1 MLQDTSI
8 TRGYT
13 QKYLRQRKF
22 FLFLPAFVLP
32 LISFLL
38 WYVGVIGSTQT
49 IDNSAMK
56 AGGLNMT
63 LPGANTAK
71 DSSWSKLNFYEAADK
86 EAAKKASL
94 ARNDPYYQLSP
105 LEDQEIIDSNLLP
118 VSTKSKGEYNA
129 AHQLPAN
136 SLLSHIS
143 TKDPN
148 ELKVYEKLDAL
159 NKALATENDKANL
172 SNNSEKVPAVP
183 KIQNNKDEVERLE
196 AMMQQVQNTGNN
208 SNPEMEQINS
218 MLEKVLDIQHPERV
232 KERLSEKLLPSS
244 QSSLLTV
251 VKQND
256 VLTVSSLQ
264 SEENVAVADTIY
276 DQQEPREAT
285 TLNQF
290 YSIGDDREESVAT
303 SNIIEAVIPESQTI
317 VNGAVMKLQLKND
330 VNVKDILVP
339 KGTFLYGTS
348 SINNER
354 LIISI
359 SSIKYLDNIL
369 PVALSVYDL
378 DGMEGIYTPGAITRD
393 VAKQSSD
400 QVAQGMSL
408 STLDNSLGAQ
418 AATAGIQAAKTLIS
432 KKAKLVRITVSA
444 GYEVLLRDV
453 KQKIE

>member
-8 TRGYT
+8 TQGYT

-38 WYVGVIGSTQT
+38 WSFGVVGSSQAS
-49 IDNSAMK
+49 DNSAVK

-86 EAAKKASL
+86 EAARRASL

-105 LEDQEIIDSNLLP
+105 LEDQEDIDSNLLP
-118 VSTKSKGEYNA
+118 VSTKSKSEYNA
-129 AHQLPAN
+129 MQQLSAN
-136 SLLSHIS
+136 GLSSHIS

-159 NKALATENDKANL
+159 NKALSSENDKADL
-172 SNNSEKVPAVP
+172 SRNNENTSAVP
-183 KIQNNKDEVERLE
+183 EMKNNQAEVERLE
-196 AMMQQVQNTGNN
+196 AMMQQLQSTSNN
-208 SNPEMEQINS
+208 SNPEMDQINS

-232 KERLSEKLLPSS
+232 KERLSEKLLTSP

-256 VLTVSSLQ
+256 GLTVSSLQ
-264 SEENVAVADTIY
+264 SEENIASTDTIY
-276 DQQEPREAT
+276 DQQEPGEAV
-285 TLNQF
+285 TLNKF
-290 YSIGDDREESVAT
+290 YSIGDEREERSAKT
-303 SNIIEAVIPESQTI
+303 NIIEAVIPESQTL
-317 VNGAVMKLQLKND
+317 VNGAVIKLQLKND
-330 VNVKDILVP
+330 INVKDILVP
-339 KGTFLYGTS
+339 KGTFLYGAC

-354 LIISI
+354 LIINI
-359 SSIKYLDNIL
+359 SSVKYLDNIL

-378 DGMEGIYTPGAITRD
+378 DGMEGIYAPGAITRD

-400 QVAQGMSL
+400 QVTQGMSL

-432 KKAKLVRITVSA
+432 KKTKLVRIAVSA
-444 GYEVLLRDV
+444 GYEVLLRDA
-453 KQKIE
+453 KQKVE